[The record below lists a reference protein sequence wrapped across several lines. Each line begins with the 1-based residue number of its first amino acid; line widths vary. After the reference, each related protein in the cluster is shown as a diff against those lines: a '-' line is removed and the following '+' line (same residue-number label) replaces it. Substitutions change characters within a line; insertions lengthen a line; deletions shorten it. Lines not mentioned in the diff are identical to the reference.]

1 MLKNSEKC
9 NFWKKCRKSTQ
20 KWGGGRTL
28 IDYFEKI
35 IFRQFLAVLRLIKS
49 EDLSE
54 QKMTKLLKGAIVLF
68 SNLVILCSSL
78 GKAASIRGVS

>member
-1 MLKNSEKC
+1 MKNKHQK
-9 NFWKKCRKSTQ
+9 NAYPTKKFNCLMRVIS
-20 KWGGGRTL
+20 GVL
-28 IDYFEKI
+28 DLEYFEKN
-35 IFRQFLAVLRLIKS
+35 IFGHFFAVLGLIKS

-68 SNLVILCSSL
+68 SNLVILFSNL